1 MKEKLMIHKDADKE
15 SAQGGERVEK
25 KPKKIKKLQSIKDT
39 PEFHSNSY
47 AISTGVKK
55 AVEKAIHDTNVKV
68 PK

>member
-1 MKEKLMIHKDADKE
+1 MK
-15 SAQGGERVEK
+15 K
-25 KPKKIKKLQSIKDT
+25 KPKKIKKLQNIKDT
-39 PEFHSNSY
+39 PEFRSNSY